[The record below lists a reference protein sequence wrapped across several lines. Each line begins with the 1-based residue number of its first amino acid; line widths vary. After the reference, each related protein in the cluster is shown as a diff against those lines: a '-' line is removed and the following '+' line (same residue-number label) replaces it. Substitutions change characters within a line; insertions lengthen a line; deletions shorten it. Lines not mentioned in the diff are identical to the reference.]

1 MTMGRGEARARR
13 PPRPDF
19 GAAPRDDAPRRE
31 PGVYRRPVDSSLIRS
46 VGYDLPSSVLEI
58 EFVEGGRVY
67 EYLDVPL
74 SVYSRLMAAASI
86 GNLLQRIHPRHLFV
100 SADQLTDLRRRPSPP
115 ASSSP
120 MGRAGRGP
128 MAPDED

>member
-1 MTMGRGEARARR
+1 
-13 PPRPDF
+13 
-19 GAAPRDDAPRRE
+19 
-31 PGVYRRPVDSSLIRS
+31 VYRRPVDSSLIRS

-86 GNLLQRIHPRHLFV
+86 GNFFNESIRDIYSYQQI
-100 SADQLTDLRRRPSPP
+100 S
-115 ASSSP
+115 
-120 MGRAGRGP
+120 
-128 MAPDED
+128 